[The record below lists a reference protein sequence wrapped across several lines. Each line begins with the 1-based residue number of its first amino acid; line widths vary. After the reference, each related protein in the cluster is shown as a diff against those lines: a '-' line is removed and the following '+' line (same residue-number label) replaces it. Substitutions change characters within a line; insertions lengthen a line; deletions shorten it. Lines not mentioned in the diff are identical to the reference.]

1 MNVIGHT
8 AFVKN
13 IETGEVEDLYI
24 DIAEA
29 DCKYAVLQLVESVLT
44 ELDVHWVCA
53 TVLPVVD
60 AVVIIG
66 D

>member
-13 IETGEVEDLYI
+13 VETDEVEMLFVGLD
-24 DIAEA
+24 EA
-29 DCKYAVLQLVESVLT
+29 DCKYAVMQLVESVLT
-44 ELDVHWVCA
+44 EIDVHWVCGM
-53 TVLPVVD
+53 VVEVVD

>member
-13 IETGEVEDLYI
+13 VETDEVEMLFVRLD
-24 DIAEA
+24 EA
-29 DCKYAVLQLVESVLT
+29 DCKYAVMQLVESVLT
-44 ELDVHWVCA
+44 EIDVHWVCSM
-53 TVLPVVD
+53 VVEVVD
-60 AVVIIG
+60 AVVVIG